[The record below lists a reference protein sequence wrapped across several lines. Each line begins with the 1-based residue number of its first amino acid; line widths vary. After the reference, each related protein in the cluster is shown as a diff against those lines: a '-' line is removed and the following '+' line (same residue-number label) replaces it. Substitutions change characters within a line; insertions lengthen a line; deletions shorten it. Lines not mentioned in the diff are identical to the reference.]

1 MEEKNKKVLR
11 IRKEGIVM
19 IDQLS
24 YIVEQFKYQ
33 VLINKLK

>member
-11 IRKEGIVM
+11 IRKEGIII